1 MYKPDIYRYNDSA
14 SRDSGSESAPLLSS
28 ESRTSL
34 EPAAFNDL
42 TETSDLDL
50 SSTGCSLKYV
60 SFEMYRLHS
69 CYLHAICNVPSTRYF
84 IFVF

>member
-1 MYKPDIYRYNDSA
+1 MYKSDIYRHNDNA

-34 EPAAFNDL
+34 EPAAFNDV

-50 SSTGCSLKYV
+50 SSAGCSLKYA
-60 SFEMYRLHS
+60 SFEIYRLH
-69 CYLHAICNVPSTRYF
+69 
-84 IFVF
+84 